1 MEMKLY
7 VSKQRPRNFKHLTSF
22 LNKEWAVI
30 PPELCVN
37 LVTTYRKDSVR
48 LNEGPPPNFFS
59 SDQND
64 KLFPPLHQTPHTL
77 PCSSAL
83 ITKRRLPALNA
94 SPLTSFDQTSP
105 PPPPKKATNVRKNNT
120 CSDLSRL
127 SYC

>member
-7 VSKQRPRNFKHLTSF
+7 VSKQQPRNFKHLTSF

-59 SDQND
+59 KRSERQIISSTASN
-64 KLFPPLHQTPHTL
+64 PPHFAMLV
-77 PCSSAL
+77 
-83 ITKRRLPALNA
+83 
-94 SPLTSFDQTSP
+94 SFDYEATSSCF
-105 PPPPKKATNVRKNNT
+105 KCKST
-120 CSDLSRL
+120 
-127 SYC
+127 YFI